1 MANIPLPFGKS
12 ISIGTPKFFR
22 KKEKP
27 DYIQFKDINIDPYN
41 FQRRNLYYEM
51 QSKIIDDVFERI
63 PSRQNIY
70 DEYY

>member
-27 DYIQFKDINIDPYN
+27 DYILFKDINIDPYN
-41 FQRRNLYYEM
+41 F
-51 QSKIIDDVFERI
+51 
-63 PSRQNIY
+63 
-70 DEYY
+70 